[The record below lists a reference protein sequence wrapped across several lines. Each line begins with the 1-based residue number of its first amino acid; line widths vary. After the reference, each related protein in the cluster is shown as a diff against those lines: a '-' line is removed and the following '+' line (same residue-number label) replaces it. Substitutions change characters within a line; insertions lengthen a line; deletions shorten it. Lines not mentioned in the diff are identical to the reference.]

1 MQIER
6 TSLALGCRP
15 HLKRS
20 LKRQFVNSIYRSSK
34 SWSFFFYYFYRK
46 ICLNMNN
53 LVDTMEGFFD
63 NVSNSPS
70 INKITKLFNNWIETE
85 YDLGFVS
92 TFTHHIP
99 SPVFEFNP
107 KKFIFSI
114 YSTVFKYIRYDFQIS
129 DFVKD
134 VMTSTDNDGNYIFG
148 RCKIDEYKSIL
159 IVWLEYKDKR
169 GSTIIT
175 KEYELKLIPSPFAK
189 MRDAFLK
196 ENSNGGWI
204 TDAMD
209 QLEVN
214 DNKSKYKVEDI
225 KKAIK
230 EIYDLL

>member
-1 MQIER
+1 
-6 TSLALGCRP
+6 
-15 HLKRS
+15 
-20 LKRQFVNSIYRSSK
+20 
-34 SWSFFFYYFYRK
+34 
-46 ICLNMNN
+46 MNN

-85 YDLGFVS
+85 YHSGLYS
-92 TFTHHIP
+92 TFVHHIP

-169 GSTIIT
+169 GNIIIA
-175 KEYELKLIPSPFAK
+175 KEYGLKLIPSPFAK
-189 MRDAFLK
+189 MRDDF
-196 ENSNGGWI
+196 
-204 TDAMD
+204 
-209 QLEVN
+209 
-214 DNKSKYKVEDI
+214 
-225 KKAIK
+225 
-230 EIYDLL
+230 